1 MNYHKHFALYFILI
15 LTIGLCTQ
23 CSVTK
28 KNTSISSNYKSFTYK
43 TIDAKSSGIYNDA
56 FNEQNFNAYF
66 RIEKNKYI
74 WVSLTGPLSIEG
86 ARILIKPDSVAVI
99 DRINKKY
106 YSGSYSAFQQKYH
119 IPLAFN
125 EIQQILVGDISM
137 DAQKENCVLSN
148 DLQVCTIKNDS
159 AVFTYMLNPKNYT
172 LEKMRVKDRFSV
184 RELSI
189 KFASYQII
197 SGKLFSF
204 NKEFEINTQ
213 NELLKL
219 QLDFNKVEFDKTID
233 CSFSIPETYQ
243 KSSF

>member
-1 MNYHKHFALYFILI
+1 MNYHKYIALHFILI
-15 LTIGLCTQ
+15 LAIVLSTQ
-23 CSVTK
+23 CSVK
-28 KNTSISSNYKSFTYK
+28 KNNSSPTSNYKSFTYK

-86 ARILIKPDSVAVI
+86 ARILIKPDSVSII

-106 YSGSYSAFQQKYH
+106 YTGSYAAFQKKYR
-119 IPLAFN
+119 IPLSFI
-125 EIQQILVGDISM
+125 EVQQILVGDIAV
-137 DAQKENCVLSN
+137 DAQKENCILAN
-148 DLQVCTIKNDS
+148 DLQVCTTKKDS
-159 AVFTYMLNPKNYT
+159 AVYTYMLNPKNYT
-172 LEKMRVKDRFSV
+172 LEKIRVKDRFSV

-219 QLDFNKVEFDKTID
+219 QLDFNKVEFDKTLD
-233 CSFSIPETYQ
+233 CSFNIPETYQ